1 MRSFATQLAQQ
12 FAARGSSTPVS
23 RSDIRLIQH
32 LDSSAHGLVRR
43 WRLIGYFPIHLFP
56 PAEQTRHIMRPFV
69 ADGMMTSWA
78 FPFLELGFGDSMQP
92 FHFGGSIFPENWCA
106 VSIQR
111 WG

>member
-1 MRSFATQLAQQ
+1 VRASVELFKDPAHMQEFAGRLRSIPATPA
-12 FAARGSSTPVS
+12 
-23 RSDIRLIQH
+23 
-32 LDSSAHGLVRR
+32 
-43 WRLIGYFPIHLFP
+43 
-56 PAEQTRHIMRPFV
+56 AEQARHILRPFV
-69 ADGMMTSWA
+69 SDGMMTSWA